1 MYKTRSPT
9 CFAILLHPKSASKCS
24 PCRVASDESA
34 LGISHCSILTTLYY
48 SVESSGWPTQGQQLR
63 TSACGMSGGEGG
75 EGGTFGETKNWF
87 SVKLRQCRDS
97 CTTMEGSGWSL
108 EGVRNVNGSY
118 LGRWSTLVRYSDTNT
133 TIAIIASSKGYRGWH
148 NGIPRYINFVCTF
161 FRHPSISMVLPF
173 SWLFSFKPDVCKP
186 SLTLICLRSSSL
198 WPIPSPP
205 LLPCVAPSFS
215 LESTRHDRRVPLFY
229 LYEWPVRF
237 LFRGENEIPS
247 ITVWIQSIVL

>member
-1 MYKTRSPT
+1 MFSMSHQTNQ
-9 CFAILLHPKSASKCS
+9 L
-24 PCRVASDESA
+24 SA
-34 LGISHCSILTTLYY
+34 LAIVLPWPPSIIRLVAHPGATTTNIRLWD
-48 SVESSGWPTQGQQLR
+48 VRWRGR
-63 TSACGMSGGEGG
+63 
-75 EGGTFGETKNWF
+75 GTFGETKNWF

-173 SWLFSFKPDVCKP
+173 SWLFSF
-186 SLTLICLRSSSL
+186 
-198 WPIPSPP
+198 
-205 LLPCVAPSFS
+205 
-215 LESTRHDRRVPLFY
+215 
-229 LYEWPVRF
+229 
-237 LFRGENEIPS
+237 
-247 ITVWIQSIVL
+247 

>member
-1 MYKTRSPT
+1 MHDDGRK
-9 CFAILLHPKSASKCS
+9 LLIAGGGSKCKRILS
-24 PCRVASDESA
+24 RSMKHAR
-34 LGISHCSILTTLYY
+34 SI
-48 SVESSGWPTQGQQLR
+48 
-63 TSACGMSGGEGG
+63 
-75 EGGTFGETKNWF
+75 F
-87 SVKLRQCRDS
+87 
-97 CTTMEGSGWSL
+97 
-108 EGVRNVNGSY
+108 
-118 LGRWSTLVRYSDTNT
+118 RYQHY
-133 TIAIIASSKGYRGWH
+133 IAIIASSKGYRGWH

>member
-1 MYKTRSPT
+1 MFSMSHQTNQ
-9 CFAILLHPKSASKCS
+9 L
-24 PCRVASDESA
+24 SA
-34 LGISHCSILTTLYY
+34 LAIVLPWPPSIIRLVAHPGATTTNIRLWD
-48 SVESSGWPTQGQQLR
+48 VRWRER
-63 TSACGMSGGEGG
+63 
-75 EGGTFGETKNWF
+75 GTFGETKNWF

-173 SWLFSFKPDVCKP
+173 SWLFSFKPDVCSLLLP
-186 SLTLICLRSSSL
+186 SSACAPLLSGL
-198 WPIPSPP
+198 SPP
-205 LLPCVAPSFS
+205 LHSYHASLHPSLS
-215 LESTRHDRRVPLFY
+215 SRHDTIAAFLCSISTNG
-229 LYEWPVRF
+229 RF
-237 LFRGENEIPS
+237 DSFFEEKTKFHR
-247 ITVWIQSIVL
+247 

>member
-1 MYKTRSPT
+1 M
-9 CFAILLHPKSASKCS
+9 AHPGA
-24 PCRVASDESA
+24 
-34 LGISHCSILTTLYY
+34 TTTNIRLWD
-48 SVESSGWPTQGQQLR
+48 VRWRGR
-63 TSACGMSGGEGG
+63 
-75 EGGTFGETKNWF
+75 GTFGETKNWF

-173 SWLFSFKPDVCKP
+173 SWLFSFKPDVCSLLLP
-186 SLTLICLRSSSL
+186 SSACAPLLSGL
-198 WPIPSPP
+198 SPP
-205 LLPCVAPSFS
+205 LHSYHASLHPSLS
-215 LESTRHDRRVPLFY
+215 SRHDTIAAFLCSISTNG
-229 LYEWPVRF
+229 RF
-237 LFRGENEIPS
+237 DSFFEEKTKFHR
-247 ITVWIQSIVL
+247 

>member
-1 MYKTRSPT
+1 MFSMSHQTNQ
-9 CFAILLHPKSASKCS
+9 L
-24 PCRVASDESA
+24 SA
-34 LGISHCSILTTLYY
+34 LAIVLPWPPSIIRWNRLVAHPGATTTNIRLWD
-48 SVESSGWPTQGQQLR
+48 VRWRER
-63 TSACGMSGGEGG
+63 
-75 EGGTFGETKNWF
+75 GTFGETKNWF

-173 SWLFSFKPDVCKP
+173 SWLFSFKPDVCSLLLP
-186 SLTLICLRSSSL
+186 SSACAPLLSGL
-198 WPIPSPP
+198 SPP
-205 LLPCVAPSFS
+205 LHSYHASLHPSLS
-215 LESTRHDRRVPLFY
+215 SRHDTIAAFLCSISTNG
-229 LYEWPVRF
+229 RF
-237 LFRGENEIPS
+237 DSFFEEKTKFHR
-247 ITVWIQSIVL
+247 

>member
-1 MYKTRSPT
+1 MFSMSHQTNQ
-9 CFAILLHPKSASKCS
+9 L
-24 PCRVASDESA
+24 SA
-34 LGISHCSILTTLYY
+34 LAIVLPWPPSIIRLVAHPGATTTNIRLWD
-48 SVESSGWPTQGQQLR
+48 VRWRER
-63 TSACGMSGGEGG
+63 
-75 EGGTFGETKNWF
+75 GTFGETKNWF